1 MYSAYDELMGYFQ
14 FEFNVYLAL
23 VAIIIVGLAK
33 ALFQYRQV
41 RQTKD
46 PQQLHKTSPI
56 YDLLTSIIA
65 LLGLTSAMFF
75 QGVMSDIP
83 LESGQT
89 WLNHSFYLFV
99 GGIVLFNLQLIFIL
113 LKDMTIRKY
122 RADQTTESHHE

>member
-33 ALFQYRQV
+33 AVLQYRQV
-41 RQTKD
+41 RQTED
-46 PQQLHKTSPI
+46 PQQLHKTSPL
-56 YDLLTSIIA
+56 YDLVTSIIA

-83 LESGQT
+83 LESGQV

-122 RADQTTESHHE
+122 RVSQTTESHHE